1 MMNWKANEFSANY
14 QMEKSGASFR
24 SFLIFFIPILLLF
37 AERSFA
43 QVFTEEELLETIQAA
58 KNKPEEKLDGLLE
71 LAKFYK
77 NVQNRESKSDSLLN
91 EALMLSKSLDN
102 QAGYFKTLEYYI
114 ELKNL
119 ARHSKEAE
127 ALARACMFEGKN
139 EAFSIRKWYGNYFL
153 SKISFAKTEY
163 ADALNFANESSRI
176 ADRLGNSRLK
186 IKSTI
191 QTGQCENRLGNNVES
206 FNYLVKALDLLER
219 HPDQLLLMEAYDAL
233 WYFYLYNNRPAK
245 AIEYSNEKLRIVE
258 SLKPVDSLQW
268 INTQF
273 QILQCDMEGN
283 NKIPLDWLVECINIT
298 NRKGYV
304 AVKDDLWALYRS
316 YLIRNELFDQLYQLY
331 NIEFPEEL
339 VEIHKTNRK
348 LYVRLMAYFSEIEGN
363 ISASEKY
370 WEEAMR
376 FGSSEPDQFMKINL
390 YIRYAQFLLRQGQY
404 SQVAAI
410 LQEAYSSSKE
420 IPYLPFMIEALS
432 TLEGLYLTLGEHDK
446 AYAYAEE
453 RHMLND
459 SLNRQNKSEAVM
471 NMELDYATRRINE
484 QRQREKEF
492 QQEQIRQE
500 QIKSQALG
508 IGLMVF
514 LLLSGLIFRQYRQT
528 NKERKRSDELL
539 LNILPEQTASELKNK
554 GVTTAKKYEHV
565 TVLFSDF
572 VGFTRVAESLS
583 PEELVPEIDRYF
595 RAFDEIVYRNG
606 LEKIKTI
613 GDAYVAVSGMP
624 EGNGATAKNSARA
637 AIEMMA
643 FVEETKKQRLATGKP
658 HFEMRIGMHSGPV
671 VAGVVGM
678 KKFQYDIWGDT
689 VNMAA
694 RMEQNSSPG
703 KINISKTAFE
713 FLKDEASFSFEN
725 RGKMEVKGKGET
737 EMWFLSSADAPA

>member
-1 MMNWKANEFSANY
+1 MNWKANENSANY
-14 QMEKSGASFR
+14 QMTKTGSPFR
-24 SFLIFFIPILLLF
+24 CIAFLFLPLFLLF
-37 AERSFA
+37 SEAALA
-43 QVFTEEELLETIQAA
+43 QVFTEEQLKETIQSSQ
-58 KNKPEEKLDGLLE
+58 KKPEEKLDGLLE

-77 NVQNRESKSDSLLN
+77 KVQNQETKSDSLLN
-91 EALMLSKSLDN
+91 EALELCESLNNEDL
-102 QAGYFKTLEYYI
+102 YFKTLEYYFN
-114 ELKNL
+114 LKNL
-119 ARHSKEAE
+119 ARYSTEAE
-127 ALARACMFEGKN
+127 SLARACMFEGENK
-139 EAFSIRKWYGNYFL
+139 AFSRRKWYGNYFL
-153 SKISFAKTEY
+153 SKISFAKTEF
-163 ADALNFANESSRI
+163 ADALNFANESNRI
-176 ADRLGNSRLK
+176 ADRLGNNRLK
-186 IKSTI
+186 IISTI
-191 QTGQCENRLGNNVES
+191 QTGQCENRLGNNVEA
-206 FNYLVKALDLLER
+206 FHLLVQALDLLESY
-219 HPDQLLLMEAYDAL
+219 PDQLLLMDAYDAM

-245 AIEYSNEKLRIVE
+245 AIEYSNEKLKIVE
-258 SLKPVDSLQW
+258 SFNPIDSLLW
-268 INTQF
+268 IVTQF
-273 QILQCDMEGN
+273 QILQCDMESN
-283 NKIPLDWLVECINIT
+283 NKISIDRLVECINIT
-298 NRKGYV
+298 KRKGYV
-304 AVKDDLWALYRS
+304 AVKSDLWALYRS

-376 FGSSEPDQFMKINL
+376 YGNEEPDQFMKINL
-390 YIRYAQFLLRQGQY
+390 YIRYAQFLLRQEQY
-404 SQVAAI
+404 DQVATI
-410 LQEAYSSSKE
+410 LQEAYNTSKD

-432 TLEGLYLTLGEHDK
+432 SLESLHKTIGEHDK
-446 AYAYAEE
+446 AYVYAEE
-453 RHMLND
+453 RHMLMD
-459 SLNRQNKSEAVM
+459 SLNRQNKSEEVM

-492 QQEQIRQE
+492 QQEQIKQE

-554 GVTTAKKYEHV
+554 GVTTAKKYENV

-572 VGFTRVAESLS
+572 VGFTRVAEGLS

-624 EGNGATAKNSARA
+624 EGNVASVQNAAQA
-637 AIEMMA
+637 AIEMMT
-643 FVEETKKQRLATGKP
+643 FVEETKKLRLAEGKP
-658 HFEMRIGMHSGPV
+658 YFEMRIGMHCGPV

-689 VNMAA
+689 VNIAA
-694 RMEQNSSPG
+694 RMEQNSAPG
-703 KINISKTAFE
+703 RINISKATFDQVKGERSFNFE
-713 FLKDEASFSFEN
+713 S

-737 EMWFLSSADAPA
+737 EMWFMQSAVAAVA